1 MRVAVSL
8 VLCMLLALVP
18 ATYVQ
23 AAPSDDTQWPGDP
36 IDSHVHMTW
45 AAMTIEVNEWAD
57 DYPEIVDLMSAGES
71 ELGRALWVVR

>member
-1 MRVAVSL
+1 MRVAVGL
-8 VLCMLLALVP
+8 VLSMLLASIPV
-18 ATYVQ
+18 ACAQTE
-23 AAPSDDTQWPGDP
+23 SNENGMWPGDP

-71 ELGRALWVVR
+71 ELGRALWVV